1 MSFQSIT
8 PILYSSDVVVSIR
21 YYTDVLGFKGSWT
34 WDDPVG
40 FGGVDMGDVRIFFCR
55 DGQGHPGT
63 WLAINVDDVDAYH
76 ELISAKGA
84 KVINPPES
92 FEWGM
97 REMLVEDPDGHRIR
111 FGHGISLRGK
121 SEPRMPDNIQI
132 ASRPPSADELEKLIK
147 SVGWGHPAGPRPATG
162 NSAAIAHCVIAKNY
176 DNAEVVGCAFLFSD
190 SAGFY
195 YIKNVIVHPEW
206 QGKLIG
212 TALVKNINDWFEEN
226 APDHSTIALHTGPNL
241 AHFYRRFGF
250 STAFSMQKNKSS

>member
-1 MSFQSIT
+1 LNFQSII
-8 PILYSSDVVVSIR
+8 PILYSSDVVASIR
-21 YYTDVLGFKGSWT
+21 YYTEVLGFKNSWT
-34 WDDPVG
+34 WDDPAG
-40 FGGVDMGDVRIFFCR
+40 FGGVDVGDVRIFFCM

-63 WLAINVDDVDAYH
+63 WLAINVDNVDAYY

-84 KVINPPES
+84 KVINPPQS

-97 REMLVEDPDGHRIR
+97 REMLVEDPDGHKIR

-121 SEPRMPDNIQI
+121 SEPCMPDNIQI
-132 ASRPPSADELEKLIK
+132 VPGVPSVDELETLIK
-147 SVGWGHPAGPRPATG
+147 AVGWPQSPGQRPDIGAP
-162 NSAAIAHCVIAKNY
+162 AAIAHCVLARNN
-176 DNAEVVGCAFLFSD
+176 DNDEVIGCAFLFSD

-195 YIKNVIVHPEW
+195 YIKNVIVRPEW

-226 APDHSTIALHTGPNL
+226 APEHSTIALHTGPNL

-250 STAFSMQKNKSS
+250 STAFSMQKTKRS